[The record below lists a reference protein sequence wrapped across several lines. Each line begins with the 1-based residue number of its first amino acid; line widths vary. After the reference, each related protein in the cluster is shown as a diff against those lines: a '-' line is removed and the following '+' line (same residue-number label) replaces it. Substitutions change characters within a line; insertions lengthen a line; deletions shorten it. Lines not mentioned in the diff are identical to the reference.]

1 MHSLWKGSM
10 VIPPP
15 PEKEGG
21 KGNAQETLTCSR
33 SAVSYSNEQHV
44 FLLSLLNREE
54 VSLETIF
61 LVNKAT
67 VRR

>member
-1 MHSLWKGSM
+1 MHSLWKGS
-10 VIPPP
+10 ISPH
-15 PEKEGG
+15 PEKGGG
-21 KGNAQETLTCSR
+21 KGNAQESLTCGQ
-33 SAVSYSNEQHV
+33 SAVSYSNEQRV

-61 LVNKAT
+61 LVNKVT